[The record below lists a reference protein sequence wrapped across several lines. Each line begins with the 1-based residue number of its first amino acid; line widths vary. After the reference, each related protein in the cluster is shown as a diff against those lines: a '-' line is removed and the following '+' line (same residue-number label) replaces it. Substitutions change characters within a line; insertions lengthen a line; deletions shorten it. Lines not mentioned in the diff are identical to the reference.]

1 MKSLL
6 SNSLQNKFKK
16 IDVSSN
22 NNRQETNQIEAEERL
37 DL

>member
-16 IDVSSN
+16 TDVNIN

-37 DL
+37 DI